1 MQRMTA
7 MALQIQDLPLE
18 SCVAVGCN
26 TSVARAAEMAT
37 KAGARYVMVH
47 EATGDVRGVQL
58 TSVAS
63 YMASH
68 SPLVTAD
75 ELPVVPS
82 MQVEPS
88 TAVLDALT
96 MLAHSTAP
104 IVFVRGTASA
114 GCQVVQRNMLEMTA
128 GVDAAGARRAD
139 LLS

>member
-1 MQRMTA
+1 
-7 MALQIQDLPLE
+7 
-18 SCVAVGCN
+18 
-26 TSVARAAEMAT
+26 
-37 KAGARYVMVH
+37 MVR

-75 ELPVVPS
+75 ELPVVPGV
-82 MQVEPS
+82 QVEPS
-88 TAVLDALT
+88 MAVIDALT

-104 IVFVRGTASA
+104 IVFVRGTELE
-114 GCQVVQRNMLEMTA
+114 GCQVVQRNLLEMTA
-128 GVDAAGARRAD
+128 GVAAYGGLRPE